1 MTRIFFF
8 ILGFLLMT
16 LGFTFIILYF
26 NLLNT
31 YNFNEYVNFITTRI
45 ECYLSLVGLIILNLS
60 LFKGEKKYGIYL

>member
-8 ILGFLLMT
+8 ILGFTLMT
-16 LGFTFIILYF
+16 IGFTFIILYF

>member
-26 NLLNT
+26 NLLYA
-31 YNFNEYVNFITTRI
+31 YNFNEYVNFIITRI